1 VQNPKALNAV
11 LPDYAQPGAD
21 GVNVFT
27 RPPQVGLF
35 RVWRDGMGASV
46 FTDVYVSDNHFSS
59 GPDGRVAQ
67 RTEQAIYNAAIVA
80 ALQQAD
86 PEVYVSVGG
95 DLNVYPRPDDPFPPP
110 GTSDQLAALYNQ
122 GMTNLWDILVDGT
135 PASAYGYVYQGQAQT
150 LDQIFVAS
158 PWLDELEHVWSAH
171 INSDW
176 PADYGGDG
184 PRGTSDHD
192 PVVGG
197 YKLLPT
203 LDRLEMLVLYYDGS
217 GDITGNNTTR
227 QLLDRLDRAQ
237 RFLENG
243 QQQAYEDQM
252 WAFISQIWDKT
263 PRFITEPAA
272 NALVQEATLLLTLP

>member
-1 VQNPKALNAV
+1 VLGGNPQVVYPTEPLPYNTDVQNPKALNAV
-11 LPDYAQPGAD
+11 LPDYALPGAD

-110 GTSDQLAALYNQ
+110 GTSDQLAALYN
-122 GMTNLWDILVDGT
+122 
-135 PASAYGYVYQGQAQT
+135 
-150 LDQIFVAS
+150 
-158 PWLDELEHVWSAH
+158 
-171 INSDW
+171 
-176 PADYGGDG
+176 
-184 PRGTSDHD
+184 
-192 PVVGG
+192 
-197 YKLLPT
+197 
-203 LDRLEMLVLYYDGS
+203 
-217 GDITGNNTTR
+217 
-227 QLLDRLDRAQ
+227 
-237 RFLENG
+237 
-243 QQQAYEDQM
+243 
-252 WAFISQIWDKT
+252 
-263 PRFITEPAA
+263 
-272 NALVQEATLLLTLP
+272 